1 MEGVPGNAQQA
12 GGFRL
17 VALSVV
23 PSLHHEFIYDALK
36 INTFVG
42 KNKGLNLLRKCVAR
56 AIMSSGRSVRKLRL
70 SQETFTPAN
79 PLKSSY
85 FKRNCPSV
93 NQAVS
98 FV

>member
-1 MEGVPGNAQQA
+1 MERVSGYAQQA

-23 PSLHHEFIYDALK
+23 KSLHHELIYDALK
-36 INTFVG
+36 INTLVV

-70 SQETFTPAN
+70 SQEIVTF
-79 PLKSSY
+79 
-85 FKRNCPSV
+85 V
-93 NQAVS
+93 
-98 FV
+98 